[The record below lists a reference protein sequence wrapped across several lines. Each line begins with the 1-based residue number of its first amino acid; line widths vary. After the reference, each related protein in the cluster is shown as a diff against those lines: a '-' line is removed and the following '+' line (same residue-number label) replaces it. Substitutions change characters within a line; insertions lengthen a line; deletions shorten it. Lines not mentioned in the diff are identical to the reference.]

1 MRIRVAISFI
11 FFVWVNITNYS
22 SFAQSSTDSTRF
34 GFKAINDSLRLDQES
49 NYFDVYTYNYTR
61 EKKSGFLA
69 YFNPYME
76 TILYGDKDS
85 AEHKNGI
92 WIKCKPTKRF
102 LDKEQIKLNPEEY
115 LKKQE
120 IQEIYFYHNDTL
132 LFSFSSNFN
141 DNKSKSSV
149 SDLTFGTWKGN
160 YDPLKIKSVFFE
172 VSTDTKDRLDHLRIV
187 LDTYYN
193 LQIVVS
199 LRFKKSR
206 VILATGHSV
215 LVKP

>member
-1 MRIRVAISFI
+1 MRNKPVI
-11 FFVWVNITNYS
+11 FFLLFVCLNLNIDS
-22 SFAQSSTDSTRF
+22 AFAQKLTDSTRF
-34 GFKAINDSLRLDQES
+34 GFKVINDSISLAES
-49 NYFDVYTYNYTR
+49 SFFEVYTYNYTK
-61 EKKSGFLA
+61 EIKSGFLA
-69 YFNPYME
+69 YFDPS
-76 TILYGDKDS
+76 TLTVLYGGKDS
-85 AEHKNGI
+85 TGKKQDI
-92 WIKCKPTKRF
+92 WIKCKPTSRF

-160 YDPLKIKSVFFE
+160 YDPIKIKSVFFDL
-172 VSTDTKDRLDHLRIV
+172 STNRKDQLDRLHFVI
-187 LDTYYN
+187 DTYYN
-193 LQIVVS
+193 LKIDIE

-206 VILATGHSV
+206 VIIATGQCV
-215 LVKP
+215 FAKP